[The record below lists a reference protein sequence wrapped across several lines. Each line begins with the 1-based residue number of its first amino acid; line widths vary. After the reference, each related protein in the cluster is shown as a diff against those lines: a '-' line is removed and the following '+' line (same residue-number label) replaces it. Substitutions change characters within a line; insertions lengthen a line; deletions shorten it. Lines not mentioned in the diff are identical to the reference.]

1 MGQNG
6 EERKGSDLC
15 GGNSPARRRERVQ
28 GTNVLLSA
36 DFNRGV

>member
-1 MGQNG
+1 MGQSG

-36 DFNRGV
+36 DLNRGV